1 MTTDLKVSNISKIY
15 PGCIANDNV
24 SLKFKSGKIYALL
37 GENGAGKSTLVK
49 ILSGV
54 VSPDSGEVFLND
66 KSLRLNSPLDAK
78 KNKIGMVFQHFNLFE
93 TLSVFENLS
102 IDANEDNKDLRS
114 KIKNILNK
122 YNFSI
127 DLDIPVLNLSAGQK
141 QKVEIIRC
149 LLRNPKVLIMD
160 EPTSVLTEQETDELF
175 ISLKKFC
182 EEGILIIY
190 ITHKL
195 KEVLSLCDEVAV
207 MRKGRVVSVSNTLD
221 EKVETLANK
230 MVGQKLAKIKK
241 KISILK
247 NKDEILKVKHLNF
260 YSDDPFETNLIN
272 INFSVKKGECLGI
285 AGISGNGQNE
295 LFQILSGE
303 IITED
308 TSIIFRNK
316 EIAKLNPKNRREY
329 LMAFSPE
336 DRISQAAVPEL
347 KIFEN
352 VALNNFKSSNF
363 FEGGL
368 INEKK
373 IKEHSSKILSDFS
386 VNTNNV
392 ELKSQFLSGGNLQK
406 LILGRELITAPELLI
421 CYNPTWGLDVGAIN
435 YIHETLIKINEQEK
449 STILISTD
457 TEELL
462 KLSDRIAVIYKG
474 KLSKIMNSEDVTPE
488 KLGVLMGGGSIDQN

>member
-1 MTTDLKVSNISKIY
+1 MSTSLKISKVSKIY
-15 PGCIANDNV
+15 PGCIANDDV
-24 SLKFKSGKIYALL
+24 SLNFQSGKIYALL

-54 VSPDSGEVFLND
+54 ISPDNGEIFLND
-66 KSLRLNSPLDAK
+66 KILKLKSPLDAK
-78 KNKIGMVFQHFNLFE
+78 RNKIGMVFQHFNLFE

-102 IDANEDNKDLRS
+102 IDTNEDNENLRS
-114 KIKNILNK
+114 KINEILKK
-122 YNFSI
+122 YNFII
-127 DLDIPVLNLSAGQK
+127 DLDVPVLNLSAGQK

-175 ISLKKFC
+175 ASLKKFC
-182 EEGILIIY
+182 DEGILIIY

-207 MRKGRVVSVSNTLD
+207 MRKGKVVSVSQTEN
-221 EKVETLANK
+221 EKIETLANK

-241 KISILK
+241 KTGTSK
-247 NKDEILKVKHLNF
+247 YNDEIFIVKHLNF
-260 YSDDPFETNLIN
+260 YSEDPFETNLIN
-272 INFSVKKGECLGI
+272 LNFSLKKGECLGI

-303 IITED
+303 IITD
-308 TSIIFRNK
+308 GTSIIFRNK
-316 EIAKLNPKNRREY
+316 EISKLNPKQRREY

-347 KIFEN
+347 KIYEN

-363 FEGGL
+363 FEKGL
-368 INEKK
+368 VNQKK
-373 IKEHSSKILSDFS
+373 IKEHSKKILSNFS
-386 VNTNNV
+386 VNTDNV

-435 YIHETLIKINEQEK
+435 YIHETLLKINEQKK

-462 KLSDRIAVIYKG
+462 KLCDRIAVIYKG
-474 KLSKIMNSEDVTPE
+474 RLSKIMNSEDVTPE
-488 KLGVLMGGGSIDQN
+488 RLGVLMGGGSIDKN

>member
-1 MTTDLKVSNISKIY
+1 
-15 PGCIANDNV
+15 
-24 SLKFKSGKIYALL
+24 
-37 GENGAGKSTLVK
+37 
-49 ILSGV
+49 
-54 VSPDSGEVFLND
+54 
-66 KSLRLNSPLDAK
+66 
-78 KNKIGMVFQHFNLFE
+78 
-93 TLSVFENLS
+93 
-102 IDANEDNKDLRS
+102 
-114 KIKNILNK
+114 
-122 YNFSI
+122 
-127 DLDIPVLNLSAGQK
+127 
-141 QKVEIIRC
+141 
-149 LLRNPKVLIMD
+149 MD
-160 EPTSVLTEQETDELF
+160 EPTSVLTEQETEELF

-182 EEGILIIY
+182 DEGILIIY

-207 MRKGRVVSVSNTLD
+207 MRKGKVVSVSQTQN
-221 EKVETLANK
+221 ERVETLANK

-241 KISILK
+241 KINISK
-247 NKDEILKVKHLNF
+247 NKDEIFKVKHLNF
-260 YSDDPFETNLIN
+260 YSDDPFETNLVN
-272 INFSVKKGECLGI
+272 LNFSVKKGECLGI

-303 IITED
+303 IITPD

-316 EIAKLNPKNRREY
+316 EIAKLNPKQRREY

-347 KIFEN
+347 KIYEN

-363 FEGGL
+363 FEKGL
-368 INEKK
+368 VNERK
-373 IKEHSSKILSDFS
+373 IKDHSKKILSDFS
-386 VNTNNV
+386 VNTDNV

-435 YIHETLIKINEQEK
+435 YIHETLIKINDQEK

-474 KLSKIMNSEDVTPE
+474 KLSKIMPSEEVTPE
-488 KLGVLMGGGSIDQN
+488 KLGLLMGGGSID

>member
-1 MTTDLKVSNISKIY
+1 MKTDLKISNISKIY
-15 PGCIANDNV
+15 PNCIANDNI
-24 SLKFKSGKIYALL
+24 SLQFKSGKIYALL

-49 ILSGV
+49 ILSGIIR
-54 VSPDSGEVFLND
+54 PDSGEVFLN
-66 KSLRLNSPLDAK
+66 KIKIKLNSPIDAK

-102 IDANEDNKDLRS
+102 IVSNEDNKDL
-114 KIKNILNK
+114 KIRIYEILKK

-127 DLDIPVLNLSAGQK
+127 DLDVPVLNLSAGQK
-141 QKVEIIRC
+141 QKVEILRC
-149 LLRNPKVLIMD
+149 LLKSPKVIIMD
-160 EPTSVLTEQETDELF
+160 EPTSVLTEQETGELF
-175 ISLKKFC
+175 TSLKKFC

-207 MRKGRVVSVSNTLD
+207 MRKGKVVSVSQTKN
-221 EKVETLANK
+221 EKLETLANK
-230 MVGQKLAKIKK
+230 MVGQKLSKINK
-241 KISILK
+241 KINNFKI
-247 NKDEILKVKHLNF
+247 KDEIFKVKNLNF
-260 YSDDPFETNLIN
+260 FSDDPFETNLFN

-303 IITED
+303 IITPD
-308 TSIIFRNK
+308 TSIVFRDK
-316 EIAKLNPKNRREY
+316 EIAKLNPKQRREY

-347 KIFEN
+347 KIYEN

-363 FEGGL
+363 FVNGL
-368 INEKK
+368 VNEKK
-373 IKEHSSKILSDFS
+373 IKEHSKKILSDFS
-386 VNTNNV
+386 VNTDNV
-392 ELKSQFLSGGNLQK
+392 ELRSQFLSGGNLQK

-435 YIHETLIKINEQEK
+435 YIHETLIKINHQEK

-474 KLSKIMNSEDVTPE
+474 KLSKFMTSDEVTPE
-488 KLGVLMGGGSIDQN
+488 RLGVLMGGGSVD